1 MQLLIVVLVAV
12 LAVIANGYVQSS
24 SSRLSNLKMM
34 ADPWF
39 PNAVTTNTV
48 GIDALNAVF
57 AKSQSSEQNFLEA
70 NPYWSTENI
79 PLQLFKAKVSNF
91 IHTCEF
97 YHYLRRK
104 NACIC
109 EDTMTS
115 LYVIHH
121 HMLFDTIEMHRNHFY
136 FYNH

>member
-79 PLQLFKAKVSNF
+79 PLQLFKAKVVILYIYTNF
-91 IHTCEF
+91 IS
-97 YHYLRRK
+97 
-104 NACIC
+104 I
-109 EDTMTS
+109 
-115 LYVIHH
+115 
-121 HMLFDTIEMHRNHFY
+121 
-136 FYNH
+136 

>member
-1 MQLLIVVLVAV
+1 MHLLIVVLAAV
-12 LAVIANGYVQSS
+12 LAVTANGYVQSA
-24 SSRLSNLKMM
+24 SSRLSGMKMM

-79 PLQLFKAKVSNF
+79 PLQLFKAKVSHKSNIF
-91 IHTCEF
+91 DYTIG
-97 YHYLRRK
+97 
-104 NACIC
+104 
-109 EDTMTS
+109 
-115 LYVIHH
+115 VI
-121 HMLFDTIEMHRNHFY
+121 
-136 FYNH
+136 

>member
-1 MQLLIVVLVAV
+1 
-12 LAVIANGYVQSS
+12 
-24 SSRLSNLKMM
+24 MM

-79 PLQLFKAKVSNF
+79 PLQLFKAKVSN
-91 IHTCEF
+91 IT
-97 YHYLRRK
+97 
-104 NACIC
+104 
-109 EDTMTS
+109 
-115 LYVIHH
+115 
-121 HMLFDTIEMHRNHFY
+121 HMLVLSLFDKEKCMY
-136 FYNH
+136 L